1 MCLGGGHVLDKNKEL
16 ILVDASVLPEVFIKV
31 LTSKKLLESENVK
44 TVNEACEK
52 TGISRSAY
60 YKYKDHVFD
69 FNQMQG
75 VLTIMAVVVD
85 LKGILS
91 EMLRVISTA
100 NCSILTINQSVPT
113 DGVANVHFTL
123 KTDLMKTSVDRL
135 ITELNKIAGVR
146 SVKILAKQ

>member
-1 MCLGGGHVLDKNKEL
+1 MVENREI
-16 ILVDASVLPEVFIKV
+16 ILVDAKVLPEVFVKV
-31 LTSKKLLESENVK
+31 LMSKRLLESGDVK
-44 TVNEACEK
+44 TVNEVCEK

-75 VLTIMAVVVD
+75 VLTLMAVVVD

-91 EMLRVISTA
+91 EILKIISSV
-100 NCSILTINQSVPT
+100 NCSVLTINQSVPT
-113 DGVANVHFTL
+113 DGIANIHLTV
-123 KTDLMKTSVDRL
+123 KTDLMKVSVDRL
-135 ITELNKIAGVR
+135 ITEITKVAGVR

>member
-1 MCLGGGHVLDKNKEL
+1 MVENREI
-16 ILVDASVLPEVFIKV
+16 ILVDAKVLPEVFVKV
-31 LTSKKLLESENVK
+31 LMSKRLLESGDVK

-75 VLTIMAVVVD
+75 VLTLMAVVVD

-91 EMLRVISTA
+91 EILKIISSV
-100 NCSILTINQSVPT
+100 NCSVLTINQSVPT
-113 DGVANVHFTL
+113 DGIANIHLTV
-123 KTDLMKTSVDRL
+123 KTDLMKVSVDRL
-135 ITELNKIAGVR
+135 ITEITKVAGVR

>member
-1 MCLGGGHVLDKNKEL
+1 MEDREI
-16 ILVDASVLPEVFIKV
+16 ILVDAKVLPEVFIKV
-31 LTSKKLLESENVK
+31 LMSKRLIESGDVK

-75 VLTIMAVVVD
+75 VLTLMAVVVD

-91 EMLRVISTA
+91 EILKIISSV
-100 NCSILTINQSVPT
+100 NCSVLTINQSVPT
-113 DGVANVHFTL
+113 DGIANIHLTV
-123 KTDLMKTSVDRL
+123 KTDLMKVSVDRL
-135 ITELNKIAGVR
+135 ITEITKVAGVR

>member
-1 MCLGGGHVLDKNKEL
+1 VDTVENGGEL
-16 ILVDASVLPEVFIKV
+16 ILVDSKVLPEIFTKV
-31 LTSKKLLESENVK
+31 LLAKRLMESGEVN
-44 TVNEACEK
+44 TVNEAVDK
-52 TGISRSAY
+52 TNISRSAY

-91 EMLRVISTA
+91 EILRIISSV
-100 NCSILTINQSVPT
+100 NCSVLTINQSVPT
-113 DGVANVHFTL
+113 DGVASVNITL
-123 KTDLMKTSVDRL
+123 KTDLMMVSVDKL
-135 ITELNKIAGVR
+135 ITELNKISGVR

>member
-1 MCLGGGHVLDKNKEL
+1 MDNTGEL
-16 ILVDASVLPEVFIKV
+16 ILVDSKVLPDIFARV
-31 LTSKKLLESENVK
+31 LLAKRLIESGEVK
-44 TVNEACEK
+44 TVNEAVEQ
-52 TGISRSAY
+52 TNISRSAY

-91 EMLRVISTA
+91 EILRIISSV
-100 NCSILTINQSVPT
+100 NCSVLTINQSVPM
-113 DGVANVHFTL
+113 DGVASVHITI
-123 KTDLMKTSVDRL
+123 KTDMMMVSVDKL
-135 ITELNKIAGVR
+135 ITELNKISGVR

>member
-1 MCLGGGHVLDKNKEL
+1 MEENREV
-16 ILVDASVLPEVFIKV
+16 ILVDAEVLPDVFIKV
-31 LTSKKLLESENVK
+31 LTSKRLIESGEVK

-69 FNQMQG
+69 LNQMQG

-91 EMLRVISTA
+91 EMLRIISSV
-100 NCSILTINQSVPT
+100 NCSVLTINQSVPT
-113 DGVANVHFTL
+113 DGIANVHITL
-123 KTDLMKTSVDRL
+123 KTDLMKTSVDKL
-135 ITELNKIAGVR
+135 ITELTKVAGVR

>member
-1 MCLGGGHVLDKNKEL
+1 MVENREI
-16 ILVDASVLPEVFIKV
+16 ILVDARVLPEVFIKV
-31 LTSKKLLESENVK
+31 LTSKRLIESGEVK

-75 VLTIMAVVVD
+75 VLTLMAVVVD

-91 EMLRVISTA
+91 EILKIVSSV
-100 NCSILTINQSVPT
+100 NCSVLTINQSVPT
-113 DGVANVHFTL
+113 DGIANIHLTV
-123 KTDLMKTSVDRL
+123 KTDLMKVSVDRL
-135 ITELNKIAGVR
+135 ITEITKVAGVR

>member
-1 MCLGGGHVLDKNKEL
+1 MGENREI
-16 ILVDASVLPEVFIKV
+16 ILVDANVLPDVFLKV
-31 LTSKKLLESENVK
+31 LTSKRLIESSNVK

-91 EMLRVISTA
+91 EMLKIISSA
-100 NCSILTINQSVPT
+100 NCSVLTINQSVPT
-113 DGVANVHFTL
+113 DGVANVHITI

-146 SVKILAKQ
+146 NVKILAKQ

>member
-1 MCLGGGHVLDKNKEL
+1 MPENKEV
-16 ILVDASVLPEVFIKV
+16 ILVDAEVLPEVFLKV
-31 LTSKKLLESENVK
+31 LTSKRLIESGEVK
-44 TVNEACEK
+44 TVNEAVEK

-69 FNQMQG
+69 INQMQG

-91 EMLRVISTA
+91 EMLKIISSV
-100 NCSILTINQSVPT
+100 NCSVLTINQSVPT
-113 DGVANVHFTL
+113 DGIANVHITL
-123 KTDLMKTSVDRL
+123 KTDLMKTGIDKL
-135 ITELNKIAGVR
+135 ITELNKVAGVR

>member
-1 MCLGGGHVLDKNKEL
+1 MVENKEI
-16 ILVDASVLPEVFIKV
+16 ILVDAKVLPEVFIKV
-31 LTSKKLLESENVK
+31 LMSKRLIESGEVK

-75 VLTIMAVVVD
+75 VLTLMAVVVD

-91 EMLRVISTA
+91 EILKIISSV
-100 NCSILTINQSVPT
+100 NCSVLTINQSVPT
-113 DGVANVHFTL
+113 DGIANIHLTV
-123 KTDLMKTSVDRL
+123 KTDLMKVSVDRL
-135 ITELNKIAGVR
+135 ITEITKVAGVR

>member
-1 MCLGGGHVLDKNKEL
+1 MLIENREI
-16 ILVDASVLPEVFIKV
+16 ILVDAKVLPEVFVKV
-31 LTSKKLLESENVK
+31 LMSKRLLESGDVK

-75 VLTIMAVVVD
+75 VLTLMAVVVD

-91 EMLRVISTA
+91 EILKIISSV
-100 NCSILTINQSVPT
+100 NCSVLTINQSVPT
-113 DGVANVHFTL
+113 DGIANIHLTV
-123 KTDLMKTSVDRL
+123 KTDLMKVSVDRL
-135 ITELNKIAGVR
+135 ITEITKVAGVR

>member
-1 MCLGGGHVLDKNKEL
+1 MQDKEI
-16 ILVDASVLPEVFIKV
+16 ILVDAKVLPEVFVKV
-31 LTSKKLLESENVK
+31 LTSKRLIESGEVK

-75 VLTIMAVVVD
+75 VLTLMAVVVD

-91 EMLRVISTA
+91 EILKIISSV
-100 NCSILTINQSVPT
+100 NCSVLTINQSVPT
-113 DGVANVHFTL
+113 DGIANIHITV
-123 KTDLMKTSVDRL
+123 KTDLMKISVDKL
-135 ITELNKIAGVR
+135 ITEITKVAGVR

>member
-1 MCLGGGHVLDKNKEL
+1 MVEDREI
-16 ILVDASVLPEVFIKV
+16 ILVDAKVLPEVFVKV
-31 LTSKKLLESENVK
+31 LTSKRLIESGDVK

-75 VLTIMAVVVD
+75 VLTLMAVVVD

-91 EMLRVISTA
+91 EILKIISSV
-100 NCSILTINQSVPT
+100 NCSVLTINQSVPT
-113 DGVANVHFTL
+113 DGIANIHITV
-123 KTDLMKTSVDRL
+123 KTDLMKISVDRL
-135 ITELNKIAGVR
+135 ITEITKVAGVR

>member
-1 MCLGGGHVLDKNKEL
+1 MTEDREV
-16 ILVDASVLPEVFIKV
+16 ILVDAKVLPEVFIKV
-31 LTSKKLLESENVK
+31 LISKRLLESGEVK

-75 VLTIMAVVVD
+75 VLTLMAVVVD
-85 LKGILS
+85 LKGVLS
-91 EMLRVISTA
+91 EILRIISSV
-100 NCSILTINQSVPT
+100 NCSVMTINQSVPT
-113 DGVANVHFTL
+113 DGIANIHLTV
-123 KTDLMKTSVDRL
+123 KTDLMKISVDKL
-135 ITELNKIAGVR
+135 ITEITKVAGVR

>member
-1 MCLGGGHVLDKNKEL
+1 MEDREI
-16 ILVDASVLPEVFIKV
+16 ILVDAKVLPEVFIKV
-31 LTSKKLLESENVK
+31 LMSKRLIEAGDVK

-75 VLTIMAVVVD
+75 VLTLMAVVVD

-91 EMLRVISTA
+91 EILKIISSV
-100 NCSILTINQSVPT
+100 NCSVLTINQSVPT
-113 DGVANVHFTL
+113 DGIANIHLTV
-123 KTDLMKTSVDRL
+123 KTDLMKVSVDRL
-135 ITELNKIAGVR
+135 ITEITKVAGVR

>member
-1 MCLGGGHVLDKNKEL
+1 MEDREI
-16 ILVDASVLPEVFIKV
+16 ILVDAKVLPEVFIKV
-31 LTSKKLLESENVK
+31 LTSKRLIESGEVK
-44 TVNEACEK
+44 TVNEAVEK

-75 VLTIMAVVVD
+75 VLTLMAVVVD

-91 EMLRVISTA
+91 EILKIISSV
-100 NCSILTINQSVPT
+100 NCSVLTINQSVPT
-113 DGVANVHFTL
+113 DGIANIHLTV
-123 KTDLMKTSVDRL
+123 KTDIMKVSVDRL
-135 ITELNKIAGVR
+135 ITEITKVAGVR

>member
-1 MCLGGGHVLDKNKEL
+1 MEDREI
-16 ILVDASVLPEVFIKV
+16 ILVDAKVLPEVFLKV
-31 LTSKKLLESENVK
+31 LVSKRLIESGDVK

-75 VLTIMAVVVD
+75 VLTLMAVVVD

-91 EMLRVISTA
+91 EILKIISSV
-100 NCSILTINQSVPT
+100 NCSVLTINQSVPT
-113 DGVANVHFTL
+113 DGIANIHLTV
-123 KTDLMKTSVDRL
+123 KTDLMKVSVDRL
-135 ITELNKIAGVR
+135 ITEITKVAGVR